1 MYLFPISQEMK
12 VKTGKE
18 CQGYINAQTPKE
30 MVYIFYKR
38 LRRLQL
44 QPCISLNTC
53 MHACT
58 YVLTY
63 ICMCVGV
70 NTYIQT

>member
-44 QPCISLNTC
+44 QPCMFEYMYAC
-53 MHACT
+53 M
-58 YVLTY
+58 YVCINIY
-63 ICMCVGV
+63 IYVCA
-70 NTYIQT
+70 